1 MKGKSWLTVKEKIL
15 LHLAYFS
22 EHHNDHRVPREVS
35 QKGIAEAVGISQ
47 KHLSQYIRPM
57 IKADLVLERSSYILE
72 GRQRQKVY
80 FLTELGRREAEWMR
94 DGASRKRSHS
104 VSKRVGFKLPQLMID
119 LLVVSS
125 KIMHWFPSRAF
136 FGISLGY

>member
-1 MKGKSWLTVKEKIL
+1 MKGKSGLTVKEKIL

-72 GRQRQKVY
+72 GRQRQKVW
-80 FLTELGRREAEWMR
+80 FLTELGRRRQNGCEMALHESGHIPCR
-94 DGASRKRSHS
+94 NVLASSC
-104 VSKRVGFKLPQLMID
+104 LN
-119 LLVVSS
+119 
-125 KIMHWFPSRAF
+125 
-136 FGISLGY
+136 

>member
-72 GRQRQKVY
+72 GRQRQKS
-80 FLTELGRREAEWMR
+80 LLPNGARTQGGRMDARWRFTKAVTFRVETCWLQV
-94 DGASRKRSHS
+94 ASTNDRSS
-104 VSKRVGFKLPQLMID
+104 CRFQ
-119 LLVVSS
+119 
-125 KIMHWFPSRAF
+125 
-136 FGISLGY
+136 